1 MKRLLNIYHN
11 NRQAP
16 IALLD
21 QALVSGANFVT
32 GVLLARFLGLHAYG
46 IFAMA
51 WLVVLFFGSVQQ
63 SFIIAPL
70 QTLVP
75 KRDPDEQRRLKASL
89 FLIQLLTGLLSMA
102 LTWGFCQLSETLFL
116 DQTPLGGLTIILPV
130 TVFTFLMNEYFRKL
144 FFAESRQQT
153 ALVLDLISYG
163 TQIAGL
169 LLVASQGA
177 LDLRRALIII
187 AVSNSISTVYGL
199 FRSHGLS
206 ADFAHFR
213 RHLAEVWDYSG
224 WLIGTSLLQW
234 CSGNF
239 FIITAGGL
247 LGPAPVGA
255 IRMAQNVVG
264 VLNILF
270 LAMENF
276 IPTNA
281 AKIYHEFGLRYL
293 YTYLRQV
300 MLLAGAATI
309 AALSMIMV
317 FSREIIRML
326 YGAGFEEYDHVLLGF
341 SILYVF
347 VFTGLPLRYF
357 IRTVEKNRDIFI
369 SYVLSAGTSLLL
381 AGPMVSG
388 FGVTGVVIGL
398 VLAQVIVQLWFLYSL
413 RPEISRLWKS
423 SI

>member
-16 IALLD
+16 VALLD

-32 GVLLARFLGLHAYG
+32 GVLLARFLGLKEYG
-46 IFAMA
+46 VFAMA
-51 WLVVLFFGSVQQ
+51 WLVVLFFGSIQQ

-70 QTLVP
+70 QTLLP
-75 KRDPDEQRRLKASL
+75 KREQEERASLRTSL
-89 FLIQLLTGLLSMA
+89 FLIQLCMGLLAML
-102 LTWGFCQLSETLFL
+102 LTWGFCHLSKTLFL
-116 DQTPLGGLTIILPV
+116 DQTPLGTLTLVLPI

-144 FFAESRQQT
+144 FFSEGRQTT
-153 ALVLDLISYG
+153 ALILDLISYG
-163 TQIAGL
+163 TQILGL
-169 LLVASQGA
+169 LLVASAGE

-187 AVSNSISTVYGL
+187 ASSNSISTAYGL
-199 FRSHGLS
+199 MRSHGLS
-206 ADFAHFR
+206 ADFRHFT
-213 RHLAEVWDYSG
+213 RHLKEISSYSG

-276 IPTNA
+276 IPSNA
-281 AKIYHEFGLRYL
+281 ARIYQQQGLRYL

-300 MLLAGAATI
+300 MFLAGAATL
-309 AALSMIMV
+309 AALSLIMV
-317 FSREIIRML
+317 FAREIIGML
-326 YGAGFEEYDHVLLGF
+326 YGAGFEQYDDVLFGF

-357 IRTVEKNRDIFI
+357 IRTIEKNRDIFV

-381 AGPMVSG
+381 AGPIVSS
-388 FGVTGVVIGL
+388 FGIAGVIAGL
-398 VLAQVIVQLWFLYSL
+398 VIAQVIVQLWFLYSL
-413 RPEISRLWKS
+413 RPEISSLWKS
-423 SI
+423 ST

>member
-1 MKRLLNIYHN
+1 MKRLLSIYQN
-11 NRQAP
+11 NQQAP
-16 IALLD
+16 VALLD
-21 QALVSGANFVT
+21 QALVSSANFVS
-32 GVLLARFLGLHAYG
+32 GVLLARFLGLKEYG

-51 WLVVLFFGSVQQ
+51 WLVVLFFGSIQQ
-63 SFIIAPL
+63 SFIIAPM
-70 QTLVP
+70 QTMVP
-75 KRDPDEQRRLKASL
+75 KRDSEERARLRTSL
-89 FLIQLLTGLLSMA
+89 FLIQLSMGLAAMA
-102 LTWGFCQLSETLFL
+102 LTWGFCHLSETLFF
-116 DQTPLGGLTIILPV
+116 DQTPLDGLTVVLPV
-130 TVFTFLMNEYFRKL
+130 AVFSFLMNEYFRKL
-144 FFAESRQQT
+144 FFSESRQFT
-153 ALVLDLISYG
+153 ALVLDIISYG
-163 TQIAGL
+163 TQLAGL
-169 LLVASQGA
+169 FLVASYGE
-177 LDLRRALIII
+177 LDLRRGLIII
-187 AVSNSISTVYGL
+187 ALSNSISTVYGL
-199 FRSHGLS
+199 LRSKGLS
-206 ADFAHFR
+206 ADFRHFLP
-213 RHLAEVWDYSG
+213 HLREVWTYSG

-276 IPTNA
+276 IPSNA
-281 AKIYHEFGLRYL
+281 ARIYHEHGLRYL

-300 MLLAGAATI
+300 MLLAGVATL
-309 AALSMIMV
+309 AALSMIVV
-317 FSREIIRML
+317 FSREIITML
-326 YGAGFEEYDHVLLGF
+326 YGSGFEQYDSVLLGF
-341 SILYVF
+341 SIVYAF

-357 IRTVEKNRDIFI
+357 IRTVEKNRDIFV

-381 AGPMVSG
+381 AGPIVSSYG
-388 FGVTGVVIGL
+388 ITGVVIGL